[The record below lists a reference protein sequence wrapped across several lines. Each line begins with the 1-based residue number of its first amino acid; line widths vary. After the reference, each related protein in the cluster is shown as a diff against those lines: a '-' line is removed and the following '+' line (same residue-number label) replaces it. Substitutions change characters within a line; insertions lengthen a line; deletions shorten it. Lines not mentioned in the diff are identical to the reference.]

1 MRREW
6 TVLRFLCGFVAVIT
20 TVSPAR
26 AQTAAPP
33 PTTAPQML
41 PPPPAPPGP
50 PPTSAPQMLPP
61 PPPPAAPVPVAAPTM
76 APAPPTTLVAT
87 APAPTAA
94 PLPAP
99 PPPPPPP
106 SAGNLTIGYTFGTR
120 VGIRL
125 QDQQKPKDMTEIHL
139 DPYAYDTTVEARFH
153 GSVTQQFSWVANF
166 NATLL
171 APTLAAPATVG
182 VMDLI
187 AQFKAA
193 KEFQIWA
200 GRLLVPSDRS
210 NFTGPFFMVPWNYP
224 GFYFP
229 GAPPLGPKDGPTGR
243 DQGTTVWGNAF
254 DDKLKYY
261 VGAHGIDITG
271 AGTQPYFSG
280 RVSYSIQGSE
290 PGYFGS
296 STYYGAKNVF
306 TIGVSGQYQHN
317 GAIDTATP
325 GTTVATA
332 CPTAAAVDC
341 KDMATFMADALA
353 EESFAGVGSFDFE
366 GQFYKFTQG
375 YDFGPTFAPG
385 EAFYLLAA
393 YLTPDLGFGKL
404 QPMVRWQQTADPAWT
419 VIDAALAYVFK
430 DYSGRVV
437 ATYQHI
443 DRGTSATAGP
453 NPIQNSIQLGI
464 QLQSL

>member
-1 MRREW
+1 
-6 TVLRFLCGFVAVIT
+6 V
-20 TVSPAR
+20 
-26 AQTAAPP
+26 
-33 PTTAPQML
+33 
-41 PPPPAPPGP
+41 
-50 PPTSAPQMLPP
+50 
-61 PPPPAAPVPVAAPTM
+61 APV
-76 APAPPTTLVAT
+76 APAPAV
-87 APAPTAA
+87 
-94 PLPAP
+94 P

-106 SAGNLTIGYTFGTR
+106 SGNAAIGYSFGVR
-120 VGIRL
+120 VGLRL
-125 QDQQKPKDMTEIHL
+125 QDQQKPLDMTEIHL

-153 GSVTQQFSWVANF
+153 GAVTDHFSWVANF

-171 APTLAAPATVG
+171 APTLAPAASVG

-193 KEFQIWA
+193 KEFNIWA

-210 NFTGPFFMVPWNYP
+210 NFTGPFFMIPWNYP

-243 DQGTTVWGNAF
+243 DQGATVWGNVF
-254 DDKLKYY
+254 EDKFKYY
-261 VGAHGIDITG
+261 IGAHGIDVTG
-271 AGTQPYFSG
+271 NGTQPYFSG
-280 RVSYSIQGSE
+280 RLSYSLQGSE

-296 STYYGAKNVF
+296 STYYGAKNVV

-317 GAIDTATP
+317 GADSAT
-325 GTTVATA
+325 GM
-332 CPTAAAVDC
+332 AAVVPPVCAPGAATGTQPVGSC
-341 KDMATFMADALA
+341 KDMGIFMADVLA
-353 EESFAGVGSFDFE
+353 EESVAGVGAFNFE
-366 GQFYKFTQG
+366 GQFYKFTDG
-375 YDFGPTFAPG
+375 YVFGPTFAPG

-419 VIDAALAYVFK
+419 VIDGALAYVFK

-453 NPIQNSIQLGI
+453 NPIQNSVQLGI
-464 QLQSL
+464 QLQCL